1 MPHKQE
7 KDVYKTRNMNAKEL
21 YEELL
26 KPKYDSRPYSRMK
39 DWGDDMEIV
48 EEVIRRTTSDSLP
61 TNSAMVWH
69 V

>member
-1 MPHKQE
+1 
-7 KDVYKTRNMNAKEL
+7 MNAKEL